1 MVDNAAHNPFA
12 PGSGQLPPYLG
23 GREDQQQA
31 LRRMLS
37 YVEAGRTTPRDVVLI
52 GPRGNG
58 KTVLLRWFETTI
70 GDESP
75 DVDVVWL
82 TPSAIRNL
90 NDLATELAP
99 PHRFRRLLPSQL
111 SVSTGVGKPGWEI
124 GNESRPLERLLV
136 ARCRARPLVVLL
148 DEAHT
153 LTKDIGQPLLNT
165 SQRVRAEAPFLLVLS
180 GTPGLWTH
188 LYTMDA
194 SFRDRCERPIAGPAL
209 RFRCAPTPPPAQ
221 PHRPVHGTNATV
233 AGLPLAF
240 VPWKCIGVGR
250 LAPDASADVL
260 VKPLAPEIVFERA
273 ELQRVIE
280 ASQRY
285 PFFLQLLG
293 EALWDEAAP
302 AGSTTIDAAAVD
314 RALGVFEHKR
324 DTFYQIRYGEFG
336 RSEMLLSAAE
346 AAAAA
351 FRGRDSLTERQ
362 FNRVIADSMPPGT
375 DSERSIAQADRLK
388 ALGFA
393 WIPPGCMEL
402 EPGIPNLLEFV
413 LEKTVG

>member
-111 SVSTGVGKPGWEI
+111 SVSTGVGKLGWEI

-194 SFRDRCERPIAGPAL
+194 SFWDRCE
-209 RFRCAPTPPPAQ
+209 
-221 PHRPVHGTNATV
+221 
-233 AGLPLAF
+233 
-240 VPWKCIGVGR
+240 CIGVGR

-302 AGSTTIDAAAVD
+302 AGSTTIDAAVVD

-351 FRGRDSLTERQ
+351 FRGRDSLTEWQ

>member
-1 MVDNAAHNPFA
+1 MVAFAADNPFA

-37 YVEAGRTTPRDVVLI
+37 YVKAGRTTPRDVVLI

-58 KTVLLRWFETTI
+58 KTVLLRWFETII
-70 GDESP
+70 GNEAP

-82 TPSAIRNL
+82 TPSSIRDL
-90 NDLATELAP
+90 NGLATELAP

-111 SVSTGVGKPGWEI
+111 SVSAGVGKLGWDIAKEPR
-124 GNESRPLERLLV
+124 SLEQLLV
-136 ARCRARPLVVLL
+136 ARCRANPLVVLL

-153 LTKDIGQPLLNT
+153 LTKKVGQPLLNA
-165 SQRVRAEAPFLLVLS
+165 SQRVRAKAPFLLVLS

-194 SFRDRCERPIAGPAL
+194 SFWDRCE
-209 RFRCAPTPPPAQ
+209 
-221 PHRPVHGTNATV
+221 
-233 AGLPLAF
+233 
-240 VPWKCIGVGR
+240 CIGVGR
-250 LAPDASADVL
+250 LAPEASAEVL
-260 VKPLAPEIVFERA
+260 AKPLAEIVFEGT
-273 ELQRVIE
+273 ELQRVVE
-280 ASQRY
+280 ASQQY

-302 AGSTTIDAAAVD
+302 TGSTTIDAALVD
-314 RALGVFEHKR
+314 RALGVFERKR
-324 DTFYQIRYGEFG
+324 DTFYQIRYGELG
-336 RSEMLLSAAE
+336 RSEALLSAAE
-346 AAAAA
+346 AVAAA
-351 FRGRDSLTERQ
+351 FRNRDSLTERQ
-362 FNRVIADSMPPGT
+362 FNRVISESMSSGT

-393 WIPPGCMEL
+393 WIPPGRMEL
-402 EPGIPNLLEFV
+402 EPGIPSLMEFV
-413 LEKTVG
+413 LNKAAG

>member
-1 MVDNAAHNPFA
+1 MGPGDRFGHGMVDNAAHNPFA

-23 GREDQQQA
+23 GREDQQRA

-111 SVSTGVGKPGWEI
+111 SVSTGVGKLGWEI

-194 SFRDRCERPIAGPAL
+194 SFWDRCE
-209 RFRCAPTPPPAQ
+209 
-221 PHRPVHGTNATV
+221 
-233 AGLPLAF
+233 
-240 VPWKCIGVGR
+240 CIGVGR
-250 LAPDASADVL
+250 LAPEASADVL
-260 VKPLAPEIVFERA
+260 VKPLAPEIVFEGA
-273 ELQRVIE
+273 ELQRLIE

-302 AGSTTIDAAAVD
+302 TGSTTMDAALVD
-314 RALGVFEHKR
+314 RALEVFEHKR
-324 DTFYQIRYGEFG
+324 NTFYQIRYGEFG

-346 AAAAA
+346 AVAAA
-351 FRGRDSLTERQ
+351 FRGRDALTERQ
-362 FNRVIADSMPPGT
+362 FNRVIAESMPPGT
-375 DSERSIAQADRLK
+375 DNERSIAQADRLQ

-393 WIPPGCMEL
+393 WIPPGRMEL
-402 EPGIPNLLEFV
+402 EPGIPSLMEFV
-413 LEKTVG
+413 LNKAVG

>member
-1 MVDNAAHNPFA
+1 MVDNTAHNPFA

-23 GREDQQQA
+23 GREDQQKA

-37 YVEAGRTTPRDVVLI
+37 YVAAGRTTPRDVVLI

-58 KTVLLRWFETTI
+58 KTVLLRWFETAI
-70 GDESP
+70 GDEAP

-82 TPSAIRNL
+82 TPSSIRNL

-111 SVSTGVGKPGWEI
+111 SVSTGVGKLGWEI
-124 GNESRPLERLLV
+124 GNEPKPLERLLV

-153 LTKDIGQPLLNT
+153 LTKEIGQPLLNT

-194 SFRDRCERPIAGPAL
+194 SFWDRCE
-209 RFRCAPTPPPAQ
+209 
-221 PHRPVHGTNATV
+221 
-233 AGLPLAF
+233 
-240 VPWKCIGVGR
+240 CIGVGR
-250 LAPDASADVL
+250 LAPEASADVL
-260 VKPLAPEIVFERA
+260 AKPLAPAIVFEDA

-302 AGSTTIDAAAVD
+302 AGSTTIDAALVD
-314 RALGVFEHKR
+314 RALGVFQQKR
-324 DTFYQIRYGEFG
+324 NTFYQIRYGEFG
-336 RSEMLLSAAE
+336 RSELLLSAAE
-346 AAAAA
+346 AVAAA

-362 FNRVIADSMPPGT
+362 FNRVISDNMPPGT
-375 DSERSIAQADRLK
+375 ESEQSIAQADRLK

-393 WIPPGCMEL
+393 WIPPGRMEL
-402 EPGIPNLLEFV
+402 EPGIPSLMEFV
-413 LEKTVG
+413 RNKAVG

>member
-1 MVDNAAHNPFA
+1 MVDNTAHNPFA

-37 YVEAGRTTPRDVVLI
+37 YVKAKRTTPRDVVLI

-70 GDESP
+70 GDEAP

-82 TPSAIRNL
+82 TPSHIRDL
-90 NDLATELAP
+90 NGLATELAP
-99 PHRFRRLLPSQL
+99 PRRFRRLLPSQL
-111 SVSTGVGKPGWEI
+111 SVSAGVGKLGWEI
-124 GNESRPLERLLV
+124 GNEPRSLERLLV
-136 ARCRARPLVVLL
+136 ARCRAKPLVVLL

-153 LTKDIGQPLLNT
+153 LTKEVGQPLLNA
-165 SQRVRAEAPFLLVLS
+165 SQQVRAEAPFLLVLS

-188 LYTMDA
+188 LYSMDA
-194 SFRDRCERPIAGPAL
+194 SFWDRCE
-209 RFRCAPTPPPAQ
+209 
-221 PHRPVHGTNATV
+221 
-233 AGLPLAF
+233 
-240 VPWKCIGVGR
+240 CIGVGR
-250 LAPDASADVL
+250 LAPEASALVL
-260 VKPLAPEIVFERA
+260 AKPLAPEIVLEET
-273 ELQRVIE
+273 ELRRVIE

-302 AGSTTIDAAAVD
+302 TGSMTIGNALVD
-314 RALGVFEHKR
+314 RALGVFEQKR
-324 DTFYQIRYGEFG
+324 NTFYHIRYGELG
-336 RSEMLLSAAE
+336 RSEALLSAAE
-346 AAAAA
+346 AVAAA
-351 FRGRDSLTERQ
+351 FQGRDSLTERR
-362 FNRVIADSMPPGT
+362 FNRVISESMPPGT

-393 WIPPGCMEL
+393 WIPPGRMEL
-402 EPGIPNLLEFV
+402 EPGIPSLMEFV
-413 LEKTVG
+413 LNKAVG

>member
-23 GREDQQQA
+23 GREDQQRA

-111 SVSTGVGKPGWEI
+111 SVSTGVGKLGWEI

-194 SFRDRCERPIAGPAL
+194 SFWDRCE
-209 RFRCAPTPPPAQ
+209 
-221 PHRPVHGTNATV
+221 
-233 AGLPLAF
+233 
-240 VPWKCIGVGR
+240 CIGVGR
-250 LAPDASADVL
+250 LAPEASADVL
-260 VKPLAPEIVFERA
+260 VKPLAPEIVFEGA
-273 ELQRVIE
+273 ELQRLIE

-302 AGSTTIDAAAVD
+302 TGSTTMDAALVD
-314 RALGVFEHKR
+314 RALEVFEHKR
-324 DTFYQIRYGEFG
+324 NTFYQIRYGEFG

-346 AAAAA
+346 AVAAA
-351 FRGRDSLTERQ
+351 FRGRDALTERQ
-362 FNRVIADSMPPGT
+362 FNRVIAESMPPGT
-375 DSERSIAQADRLK
+375 DNERSIAQADRLQ

-393 WIPPGCMEL
+393 WIPPGRMEL
-402 EPGIPNLLEFV
+402 EPGIPSLMEFV
-413 LEKTVG
+413 LNKAVG